1 MCFEQDH
8 VAVPGELDLVEEED
22 QITHLLR
29 LEEAA
34 NAEDILSKSKVF
46 SMETLIFTCY
56 RLMLIS
62 LVMSFIWFFYF
73 QQISSN
79 LTQISWRTRRNT
91 RKSKEV
97 CKW

>member
-46 SMETLIFTCY
+46 SMETIIFTCY

-62 LVMSFIWFFYF
+62 LVMFIHLVLLFPTDIFKFDPNFLENEEKY
-73 QQISSN
+73 
-79 LTQISWRTRRNT
+79 
-91 RKSKEV
+91 KEI
-97 CKW
+97 KRGL